1 MAESASHVHTM
12 RAAVGIAVAERPSG
26 YPWPCSINA
35 QFQFTADA
43 GTVFRIDVELDPY
56 LRR

>member
-1 MAESASHVHTM
+1 VFPSFLVASDT
-12 RAAVGIAVAERPSG
+12 GINV
-26 YPWPCSINA
+26 

-43 GTVFRIDVELDPY
+43 GTVFRIDDVELDPY